1 MDMANMTPEQREAF
15 LMSLIGNDVDMGV
28 LNDPMLM
35 ANPQP
40 MIYQDPGTNSVY
52 DPNTGAYLGQTK
64 QIPLQMQ
71 MGRGLL
77 QSPQMQPP
85 APMSTDPVVNNM
97 FQRNNTIP
105 VDMSQID
112 RLLQNLNRYR

>member
-1 MDMANMTPEQREAF
+1 MDQFGNMTPRERELF
-15 LMSLIGNDVDMGV
+15 IKSMLGNDVDMGV
-28 LNDPMLM
+28 LSDSMYTAPTIDPR
-35 ANPQP
+35 
-40 MIYQDPGTNSVY
+40 IYTDPGTNSVF

-64 QIPLQMQ
+64 QMPAMAP
-71 MGRGLL
+71 GLL
-77 QSPQMQPP
+77 TMPQP

>member
-15 LMSLIGNDVDMGV
+15 LMSLMGNDVDMGV
-28 LNDPMLM
+28 LNDPMYTN
-35 ANPQP
+35 NPQP
-40 MIYQDPGTNSVY
+40 NVYSDPGTNSVY
-52 DPNTGAYLGQTK
+52 DPNTSAYLGQT
-64 QIPLQMQ
+64 QQMPA
-71 MGRGLL
+71 MAPGLL
-77 QSPQMQPP
+77 TMPQPT
-85 APMSTDPVVNNM
+85 PMNTDPVVNNM

>member
-15 LMSLIGNDVDMGV
+15 LMSLMGNDVDQGV
-28 LNDPMLM
+28 LNDPMLTGN
-35 ANPQP
+35 AQP

-52 DPNTGAYLGQTK
+52 DPNTGAYLGQTE
-64 QIPLQMQ
+64 QVPM
-71 MGRGLL
+71 GLL
-77 QSPQMQPP
+77 TMPQP

-97 FQRNNTIP
+97 FQRNNTTP

>member
-1 MDMANMTPEQREAF
+1 MDEFGNMTPREREQYIRMM
-15 LMSLIGNDVDMGV
+15 LGNDVDQGV

-52 DPNTGAYLGQTK
+52 DPKTGAYLGQT
-64 QIPLQMQ
+64 QQMPA
-71 MGRGLL
+71 MAPGLL
-77 QSPQMQPP
+77 TMPQP
-85 APMSTDPVVNNM
+85 APMNTDPVVNNM
-97 FQRNNTIP
+97 FQRNNTTP